1 MAGTTIADKVWKA
14 TRVTFDVNGSP
25 VSMTGAAAQ
34 QLRNKLNSLVFNL
47 INGNKD
53 ERIER

>member
-34 QLRNKLNSLVFNL
+34 RLRNKLNSLVFNL